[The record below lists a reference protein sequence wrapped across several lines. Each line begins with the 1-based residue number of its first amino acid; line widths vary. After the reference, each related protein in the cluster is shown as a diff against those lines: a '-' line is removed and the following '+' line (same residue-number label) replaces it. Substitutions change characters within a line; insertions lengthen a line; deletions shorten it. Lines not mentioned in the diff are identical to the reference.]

1 MVEVDRG
8 IMARDSY
15 VARPQEETVATME
28 AGSVGEAVAGAAGLV
43 LAILGLLGILPLTL
57 DAIAGIALGVA
68 LLLGGAALAARYSRA
83 IPPTALPRARHD
95 ISGALG
101 LQAIAGIA
109 AVVLGVLA
117 LLGVSSLE
125 LLGVTV
131 IVLGAALLA
140 VGGGMDRLGRSARW
154 LRGDAGRSGEVD
166 SASVAA
172 GWEVLIGVAAVVLG
186 ILALT
191 GRAPLML
198 TLIAMLSVGAAL
210 LVTGSLVA
218 SRLFSFFG

>member
-15 VARPQEETVATME
+15 VARPQEETIATME

-140 VGGGMDRLGRSARW
+140 VGGGMARLGRSARW

>member
-28 AGSVGEAVAGAAGLV
+28 AGSVGEAIAGAGGLV

-83 IPPTALPRARHD
+83 IPPTALPRARHE

-125 LLGVTV
+125 LLAVTV

-140 VGGGMDRLGRSARW
+140 VGGGMARLGRSARW
-154 LRGDAGRSGEVD
+154 LRADAGRSGEVD

-172 GWEVLIGVAAVVLG
+172 GWEALIGVAAVVLG

-191 GRAPLML
+191 GRSPLML
-198 TLIAMLSVGAAL
+198 TLIAMLCVGAAL

>member
-101 LQAIAGIA
+101 LQAIAGI
-109 AVVLGVLA
+109 
-117 LLGVSSLE
+117 
-125 LLGVTV
+125 
-131 IVLGAALLA
+131 
-140 VGGGMDRLGRSARW
+140 
-154 LRGDAGRSGEVD
+154 
-166 SASVAA
+166 
-172 GWEVLIGVAAVVLG
+172 
-186 ILALT
+186 
-191 GRAPLML
+191 
-198 TLIAMLSVGAAL
+198 
-210 LVTGSLVA
+210 
-218 SRLFSFFG
+218 

>member
-83 IPPTALPRARHD
+83 IPPAALPRARHD

-101 LQAIAGIA
+101 FQAIAGIA

-117 LLGVSSLE
+117 LLRVSPLE
-125 LLGVTV
+125 LLGVSV

-140 VGGGMDRLGRSARW
+140 VGGGMARLSRSARW

-166 SASVAA
+166 SASVAG
-172 GWEVLIGVAAVVLG
+172 GWEALIGVAAVVLG

-198 TLIAMLSVGAAL
+198 TLVAMLCVGAGL
-210 LVTGSLVA
+210 LVAGSLVA

>member
-140 VGGGMDRLGRSARW
+140 VGGGMARLGRSARW
-154 LRGDAGRSGEVD
+154 LRADAGRSGEVD
-166 SASVAA
+166 SGSVAA

-198 TLIAMLSVGAAL
+198 TLIAMLCVGAAL

>member
-140 VGGGMDRLGRSARW
+140 VGGGMARLGRSARW

>member
-15 VARPQEETVATME
+15 VARPQEETIATME

-125 LLGVTV
+125 LLAVTV

-140 VGGGMDRLGRSARW
+140 VGGGMARLGRSARW
-154 LRGDAGRSGEVD
+154 LRADAGRSGEVD

-172 GWEVLIGVAAVVLG
+172 GWEALIGVAAVVLG

-191 GRAPLML
+191 GRSPLML
-198 TLIAMLSVGAAL
+198 TLIAMLCVGAAL

>member
-117 LLGVSSLE
+117 LLGLSSLE
-125 LLGVTV
+125 LLAVTV

-140 VGGGMDRLGRSARW
+140 VGGGMARLGRSARW

-172 GWEVLIGVAAVVLG
+172 GWEALIGVAAVVLG

-191 GRAPLML
+191 GRSPLML
-198 TLIAMLSVGAAL
+198 TLIAMLCVGAAL

>member
-1 MVEVDRG
+1 MSRG
-8 IMARDSY
+8 RRKKLSQ
-15 VARPQEETVATME
+15 RWS

-140 VGGGMDRLGRSARW
+140 VGGGMARLGRSARW

>member
-125 LLGVTV
+125 LLAVTV

-140 VGGGMDRLGRSARW
+140 VGGGMARLGRSARW
-154 LRGDAGRSGEVD
+154 LRGDPGRSGEVD

-172 GWEVLIGVAAVVLG
+172 GWEALIGVAAVVLG

-191 GRAPLML
+191 GRSPLML

>member
-140 VGGGMDRLGRSARW
+140 VGGGMARLGRSARW
-154 LRGDAGRSGEVD
+154 LRADAGRSGEVD

-172 GWEVLIGVAAVVLG
+172 GWEALIGVAAVVLG

-191 GRAPLML
+191 GRSPLML
-198 TLIAMLSVGAAL
+198 TLIAMLCVGAAL

>member
-117 LLGVSSLE
+117 LLGLSSLE
-125 LLGVTV
+125 LLAVTV

-140 VGGGMDRLGRSARW
+140 VGGGMARLGRSARW

-172 GWEVLIGVAAVVLG
+172 GWEALIGVAAVVLG
-186 ILALT
+186 ILAVT
-191 GRAPLML
+191 GRSPLML
-198 TLIAMLSVGAAL
+198 TLIAMLCVGAAL

>member
-15 VARPQEETVATME
+15 VARPQEETIATME

-125 LLGVTV
+125 LLAVTV

-140 VGGGMDRLGRSARW
+140 VGGGMARLGRSARW

-172 GWEVLIGVAAVVLG
+172 GWEALIGVAAVVLG

-191 GRAPLML
+191 GRSPLML
-198 TLIAMLSVGAAL
+198 TLIAMLCVGAAL

>member
-1 MVEVDRG
+1 
-8 IMARDSY
+8 MARDSY

-28 AGSVGEAVAGAAGLV
+28 AGSVGEAIAGAGGLV

-83 IPPTALPRARHD
+83 IPPTALPRARHE

-125 LLGVTV
+125 LLAVTV

-140 VGGGMDRLGRSARW
+140 VGGGMARLGRSARW
-154 LRGDAGRSGEVD
+154 LRADAGRSGEVD

-172 GWEVLIGVAAVVLG
+172 GWEALIGVAAVVLG

-191 GRAPLML
+191 GRSPLML
-198 TLIAMLSVGAAL
+198 TLIAMLCVGAAL